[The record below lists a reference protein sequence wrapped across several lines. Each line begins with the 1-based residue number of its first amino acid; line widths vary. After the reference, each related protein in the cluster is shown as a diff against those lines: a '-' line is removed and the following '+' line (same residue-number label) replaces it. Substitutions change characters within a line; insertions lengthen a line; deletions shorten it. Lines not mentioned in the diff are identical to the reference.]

1 MPQVYRCIILG
12 TTKNRGSIMPN
23 SPKDKGK
30 NRDRGFFTGP
40 EPNPIDDLTDEVKQL
55 RISLETKLGAIH
67 EVLEQIKKN
76 LERRI

>member
-1 MPQVYRCIILG
+1 
-12 TTKNRGSIMPN
+12 MPN

-30 NRDRGFFTGP
+30 NRDRGFSSGPP

-76 LERRI
+76 LERRT